1 MEVRTSDADNVCLFF
16 VAIWNVDEQE
26 IVESIISRLAG

>member
-1 MEVRTSDADNVCLFF
+1 MQIMFAFF
-16 VAIWNVDEQE
+16 VSIWNVDEQE